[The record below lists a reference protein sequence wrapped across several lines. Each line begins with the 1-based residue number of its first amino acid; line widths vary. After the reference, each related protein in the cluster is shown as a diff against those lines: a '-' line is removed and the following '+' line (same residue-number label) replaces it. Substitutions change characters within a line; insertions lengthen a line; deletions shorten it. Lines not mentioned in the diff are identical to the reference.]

1 MKLLFLY
8 ATVTIVL
15 SFICSILEAVLLS
28 VNTTYLKIKI
38 KEGKK
43 YAENL
48 QQLKKKIDEP
58 LIIILSLNTIAH
70 TLGSILVGVQAKNLY
85 SSISENSDF
94 YIFGILLREDLLV
107 GIVSA
112 IMTVLILLVSEIIPK
127 TLGANYWSSLAKFTS
142 IFLSSVIPVFRY
154 SGILWL
160 LQSVTRILGK
170 SSQETGM
177 KREDFSTMAE
187 IAEEEGIIEEK
198 ESDFIKNLIKFKDVK
213 VKKIMTPYSV
223 METANEN
230 MTISKFYKKSNLI
243 FSRIPLHS
251 KNLNNINGYVL
262 KDKILENIINE
273 KGNSMLAKI
282 KRPLIVIDPESKIPF
297 IFDRLLKEREHISLV
312 KDRTGSI
319 KGLVTLEDILE
330 TILGLEIVDE
340 TDQVEDLQLLAKK
353 KKIG

>member
-1 MKLLFLY
+1 
-8 ATVTIVL
+8 
-15 SFICSILEAVLLS
+15 
-28 VNTTYLKIKI
+28 
-38 KEGKK
+38 
-43 YAENL
+43 
-48 QQLKKKIDEP
+48 
-58 LIIILSLNTIAH
+58 
-70 TLGSILVGVQAKNLY
+70 
-85 SSISENSDF
+85 
-94 YIFGILLREDLLV
+94 
-107 GIVSA
+107 
-112 IMTVLILLVSEIIPK
+112 
-127 TLGANYWSSLAKFTS
+127 
-142 IFLSSVIPVFRY
+142 
-154 SGILWL
+154 
-160 LQSVTRILGK
+160 
-170 SSQETGM
+170 
-177 KREDFSTMAE
+177 MAE

-243 FSRIPLHS
+243 FSRIPLYS
-251 KNLNNINGYVL
+251 KNMNNINGYVL

-312 KDRTGSI
+312 KDRAGSI

-353 KKIG
+353 KKVG

>member
-1 MKLLFLY
+1 MNLLILY
-8 ATVTIVL
+8 AGLTIIL
-15 SFICSILEAVLLS
+15 SFLCSILEAVLLS
-28 VNTTYLKIKI
+28 IDSTYLKIKI

-48 QQLKKKIDEP
+48 QALKKKIDEP

-70 TLGSILVGVQAKNLY
+70 TVGSILVGVQAKILY
-85 SSISENSDF
+85 SSMSENNEF
-94 YIFGILLREDLLV
+94 YFFGVLMKEDLLV
-107 GIVSA
+107 GVVST
-112 IMTVLILLVSEIIPK
+112 IMTILILVVSEIIPK
-127 TLGANYWSSLAKFTS
+127 TLGANYWSYLAKFTS
-142 IFLSSVIPVFRY
+142 LFLSSLIPLFKY
-154 SGILWL
+154 SGILWI
-160 LQSVTRILGK
+160 LQSFTRILGK
-170 SSQETGM
+170 SKQDTRM

-230 MTISKFYKKSNLI
+230 MTISEFYKKSNLI
-243 FSRIPLHS
+243 FSRIPLYS

-273 KGNSMLAKI
+273 KGNSTLAKI

-340 TDQVEDLQLLAKK
+340 TDQVEDLQLLAKN